1 MGRPE
6 FTKACAGQKASAV
19 SKLAAE
25 EWKKVSEAQ
34 KATYQKK
41 CDEVKAKFEK
51 DMAAFL
57 AAGGEKVKG
66 TRAMRTEKRK
76 EKDGKLK
83 KKDPNAPKKPAG
95 GGYGV
100 FLAENRERI
109 VKSLPKDHK
118 KTDAWKAAGEE
129 WKALSEEAKQP
140 YLDKHEK
147 RAAEYKAAMEEYKRT
162 HGGEAEECED
172 EEDEEDN
179 EEEEEESPK
188 KKFRKV
194 GV

>member
-1 MGRPE
+1 MG
-6 FTKACAGQKASAV
+6 
-19 SKLAAE
+19 
-25 EWKKVSEAQ
+25 
-34 KATYQKK
+34 
-41 CDEVKAKFEK
+41 
-51 DMAAFL
+51 
-57 AAGGEKVKG
+57 
-66 TRAMRTEKRK
+66 KRK
-76 EKDGKLK
+76 EKDGKK

-100 FLAENRERI
+100 FMAENRERI

-118 KTDAWKAAGEE
+118 ITDVSKAAGEE
-129 WKALSEEAKQP
+129 WKALSEEKKKP
-140 YLDKHEK
+140 YLDKYEK

-172 EEDEEDN
+172 EEDEEAN

-194 GV
+194 GA

>member
-25 EWKKVSEAQ
+25 EWKKVSDAQ

-41 CDEVKAKFEK
+41 YDEVKAKFEN

-66 TRAMRTEKRK
+66 TRALRTEKRK

-83 KKDPNAPKKPAG
+83 KKDPNAPKKPAS

-100 FLAENRERI
+100 FMAENRERI

-118 KTDAWKAAGEE
+118 ITDVCKAVGEE
-129 WKALSEEAKQP
+129 WKALSEEKKKP
-140 YLDKHEK
+140 YLDKYEK

-172 EEDEEDN
+172 EEDEEAN

-188 KKFRKV
+188 KKSRKV